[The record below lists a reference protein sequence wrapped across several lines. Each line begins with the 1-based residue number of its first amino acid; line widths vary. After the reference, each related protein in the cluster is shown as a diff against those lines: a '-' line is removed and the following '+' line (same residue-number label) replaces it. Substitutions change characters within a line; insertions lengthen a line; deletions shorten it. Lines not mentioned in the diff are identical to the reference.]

1 MYVCIT
7 TYPYVCTHSLMMY
20 VYDDLILY
28 LYIED
33 GGMCCITCI
42 RPSLILCHFRAN
54 FYAYAHELNH
64 ARAPSLFTAS
74 GETWLRQQSSRAYHA
89 QFRPRLLCR
98 ARLARLLNRRS
109 FHLPPPSSSS
119 SSSCYVGVAR
129 SRSASTWC
137 TRRWG
142 LAEVVCRFWVFLEV
156 SDPCKSTNGSFSEK
170 KVQNR

>member
-109 FHLPPPSSSS
+109 FHLLPPPPPPP
-119 SSSCYVGVAR
+119 ATLA
-129 SRSASTWC
+129 SRGRAQLPPGC
-137 TRRWG
+137 T
-142 LAEVVCRFWVFLEV
+142 VFSIKRCSLLV
-156 SDPCKSTNGSFSEK
+156 HCVFF
-170 KVQNR
+170 Q